1 MTMYL
6 QLLGAGLLAV
16 ALTVIFHF
24 AETKTPFQKLPYMA
38 RQVIIGIFF
47 GGAAVF
53 GTEFGIDAGG
63 AMVNARDAAV
73 VSAGL
78 VFGGP
83 AGIIA
88 GTIGG
93 VERWFCVLWGGGE
106 FTRVACSVSTF
117 LAGIFT
123 ALLRKYIFDD
133 KTPKAE
139 IGLLAGLTIE
149 VFHLMMVFLTNM
161 NNTTKALEVIKI
173 CTMPMVT
180 VNALSVFLAVTVV
193 TLLRENAVTL
203 KAETKDL
210 SVQIVRRLLVV
221 IMVAF
226 VITLAFTMV
235 FQNNVTE
242 SRTTK
247 DLKTT
252 LTDIQADISDESD
265 RNLLRKAKDVAGY
278 VPENAGC
285 VQLQVIADHF
295 DVSEIDVVD
304 QNGIIIASTNPKY
317 VGFDMASG
325 PQSAEFLILLTGMK
339 MEYVQEYRPK
349 SADGVSMKYAGVVKG
364 GGFVQIGY
372 DEERFHA
379 DLTEGIARLTL
390 NRHIGDNGYI
400 VIEDVSGVLYSELKD
415 SVKNYPE
422 YTKFRAVV
430 RDVDSYAMYARREGY
445 YIFAV
450 IPVEQANMYRD
461 IELYLTA
468 FMEILLFGAL
478 FVVLFIIIKKH
489 IVKSINRINGSLARI
504 TAGDLEE
511 KVDVRNATEFSA
523 LSDDINATVDKLK
536 DYIAE
541 AKARI
546 DKELEVATNIQNSV
560 LPTALAPNSAHK
572 NVELAAMMDPA
583 KEVGGD
589 FYDFYWMDQH
599 RLSIMISDVSG
610 KGIPAAMFMMRAKT
624 MMKTFVES
632 GIPIEEVFEQVNAGL
647 CEGNDAEMFVTSWLG
662 FVNME
667 TGHVEYVNAGHNP
680 PLVRQGDGDYE
691 YLKGRPGFVLAGME
705 GMKYKKQE
713 IDLEPGSS
721 IFLYT
726 DGAPEAHNAEKQLY
740 GEERLLQVV
749 NANKDG
755 SMQDLCTNLRADIA
769 DFAAGVDQFDDI
781 TMVAL
786 RMNK

>member
-16 ALTVIFHF
+16 ALAVIFHF
-24 AETKTPFQKLPYMA
+24 AETRTPFQKLPYMA
-38 RQVIIGIFF
+38 RQVIIGVFF

-73 VSAGL
+73 VTAGL

-93 VERWFCVLWGGGE
+93 LERWFCVLWGGGE

-139 IGLLAGLTIE
+139 IGLLSGLTIE

-180 VNALSVFLAVTVV
+180 VNALSVFLAVGVV
-193 TLLRENAVTL
+193 TLLRENTVKL
-203 KAETKDL
+203 RAETKDL

-221 IMVAF
+221 IVVAF
-226 VITLAFTMV
+226 VLTLTFTLT
-235 FQNNVTE
+235 FQNSVTE

-252 LTDIQADISDESD
+252 LTDIQADISGESD

-339 MEYVQEYRPK
+339 LEYVQEYRPK

-379 DLTEGIARLTL
+379 DLTEGIAQLTL

-422 YTKFRAVV
+422 YTKFRAMV
-430 RDVDSYAMYARREGY
+430 RDVDSFVMYARREGY

-560 LPTALAPNSAHK
+560 LPTALAPNSVHK

-662 FVNME
+662 FVDME

-713 IDLEPGSS
+713 MDLEPGSS

-740 GEERLLQVV
+740 GEERLIQVV

-755 SMQDLCTNLRADIA
+755 SMQDLCTKLRADIA
-769 DFAAGVDQFDDI
+769 EFAAGVDQFDDI

-786 RMNK
+786 RLNK

>member
-93 VERWFCVLWGGGE
+93 LERWFCVLWGGGE

>member
-53 GTEFGIDAGG
+53 GTEFGIDVGG

-93 VERWFCVLWGGGE
+93 LERWFCVLWGGGE

>member
-1 MTMYL
+1 MYL

-93 VERWFCVLWGGGE
+93 LERWFCVLWGGGE

-304 QNGIIIASTNPKY
+304 QNGIIVASTNPKY

>member
-93 VERWFCVLWGGGE
+93 LERWFCVLWGGGE

-339 MEYVQEYRPK
+339 LEYVQEYRPK
-349 SADGVSMKYAGVVKG
+349 SADGISMKYAGVVKG

-422 YTKFRAVV
+422 YTKFRAMV
-430 RDVDSYAMYARREGY
+430 RDVDSFVMYARREGY

>member
-93 VERWFCVLWGGGE
+93 LERWFCVLWGGGE

-304 QNGIIIASTNPKY
+304 QNGIIVASTNPKY

>member
-93 VERWFCVLWGGGE
+93 LERWFCVLWGGGE

-680 PLVRQGDGDYE
+680 PLVRHGDGDYE

-713 IDLEPGSS
+713 MDLEPGSS

-740 GEERLLQVV
+740 GEERLIQVV